1 MFDGSWG
8 QPLLV
13 GESIVHEQ
21 PKSAPAPHLSQ
32 KRTSC
37 TISAELR
44 LPGLTQTGG
53 SALGPALGC
62 PAPALM
68 ELETAGDTGEGGR
81 GRNLWTDGGTTRPT
95 SPPSLPTDWS
105 MVTTVSDHIGQS

>member
-53 SALGPALGC
+53 SALGPVLGC

-68 ELETAGDTGEGGR
+68 ELETAGDTGEGGGGATC
-81 GRNLWTDGGTTRPT
+81 GRTAGQHA
-95 SPPSLPTDWS
+95 PPPPTDWS